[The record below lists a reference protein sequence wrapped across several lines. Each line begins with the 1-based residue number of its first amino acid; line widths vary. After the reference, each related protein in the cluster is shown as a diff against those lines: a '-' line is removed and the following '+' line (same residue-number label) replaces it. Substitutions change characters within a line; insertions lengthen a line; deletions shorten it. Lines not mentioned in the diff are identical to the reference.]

1 MANHNIGGTSF
12 SKSMNEKISLYK
24 RLVLKAEMI
33 HRDNKGKPTAEE
45 AERYA
50 EASKV
55 CAEIMNMN
63 LSERS
68 TYEIWR
74 RNQLEC
80 EANAKEIVD
89 ILCPPMAP
97 QKPEASQG
105 NASPYAAPRATA
117 SAGHAGTGKTAQEA
131 SSGTHTKNATKEV
144 PASTIDKWYKEKPK
158 HGLADIV
165 GMDKQKKLLEREA
178 ANLGWDLTDD
188 ALSISPT
195 QRYFFYGPP
204 GSGKTYLIE
213 GFAHDM
219 MEQGFQFIQLM
230 GGEIHQSLVG
240 VGEKTVQIAFQEAID
255 SAPCVIFID
264 EIENVC
270 TNRGGANVQ
279 GHESRLTVA
288 FLEALNQMKNSGKRI
303 VFLGATNY
311 PSRVDGAMRDRAHMV
326 PVPLPDEAVRAQY
339 FAGNKVL
346 GMLSLEDGLTYE
358 YMADQTDN
366 FSFRDMERISDAIKV
381 RAREVA
387 LSEYTVLNEDG
398 SVDREKSDKAAS
410 EAIKNGK
417 IVLTRTWF
425 DETRKENPPSN
436 KTEMQKELEAFERE
450 LGNG

>member
-1 MANHNIGGTSF
+1 
-12 SKSMNEKISLYK
+12 
-24 RLVLKAEMI
+24 
-33 HRDNKGKPTAEE
+33 
-45 AERYA
+45 
-50 EASKV
+50 
-55 CAEIMNMN
+55 
-63 LSERS
+63 
-68 TYEIWR
+68 
-74 RNQLEC
+74 
-80 EANAKEIVD
+80 
-89 ILCPPMAP
+89 
-97 QKPEASQG
+97 
-105 NASPYAAPRATA
+105 
-117 SAGHAGTGKTAQEA
+117 
-131 SSGTHTKNATKEV
+131 
-144 PASTIDKWYKEKPK
+144 
-158 HGLADIV
+158 
-165 GMDKQKKLLEREA
+165 MDRQKKLLEREA
-178 ANLGWDLTDD
+178 ANLGWDMTDD

-219 MEQGFQFIQLM
+219 MEKGFQFIQLM

-270 TNRGGANVQ
+270 TSRGGANVQ

-303 VFLGATNY
+303 VFIGATNY

-381 RAREVA
+381 RARELA

-410 EAIKNGK
+410 EAIKSGK
-417 IVLTRTWF
+417 IVLTRAWF

-436 KTEMQKELEAFERE
+436 KTEMQEELEAFERE
-450 LGNG
+450 LGNS